1 MPGARGA
8 PHRSRAG
15 RDRQGH
21 LHGSTFKGTCDVNG
35 ILTLPHAAHQTQ
47 PVYLRPSGRK
57 RTMPKKHPIW
67 GTVAR
72 DDARRDARDDD
83 TRNDRSRSGT
93 SNRKAGRPAG
103 PSAGRDEGTRG
114 RSGGPGTGK
123 GGRPGERQD
132 SRPERR
138 GGGPGEK
145 RQGDRPDGRQ
155 DRRQD
160 GRGRPDRQA
169 KQDRQDRPGRTP
181 FRDRAAD
188 ARPEAAFDA
197 PESPCSILPGIKP
210 VLELLEADP
219 SRVEAVFIRK
229 GKRGREVDRIVE
241 LCREARVRFIFA
253 EPHALDRLFASGQA
267 IGQAGQATAQ
277 PAESI
282 AEPDMAER
290 QADDDLFADDDE
302 AWDILE
308 GNDADEA
315 RAPRDSRP
323 AHPASPSHQGVIA
336 RVFDAGFAEL
346 GDILRDAPDAPLP
359 LIVALDQVQ
368 DPGNVGT
375 LARTLYA
382 MGAAGLIVVRHGGA
396 ALGGA
401 AARAA
406 AGALEKLPVTK
417 VTNLARALDEADE
430 AGYTIYAAGGATTD
444 GDGKPGT
451 APLNPFTEPL
461 RTPAV
466 LVLGNED
473 TGIRPNVAKRC
484 HFTLSIPMAR
494 DFDSLNVA
502 QAGAILVGCFAARR
516 HKG

>member
-1 MPGARGA
+1 
-8 PHRSRAG
+8 
-15 RDRQGH
+15 
-21 LHGSTFKGTCDVNG
+21 
-35 ILTLPHAAHQTQ
+35 
-47 PVYLRPSGRK
+47 
-57 RTMPKKHPIW
+57 MPKKHPIW

-123 GGRPGERQD
+123 GGRTGERQD
-132 SRPERR
+132 SRPDDRRGGRPERR
-138 GGGPGEK
+138 GGGPGDK
-145 RQGDRPDGRQ
+145 RQGERPEG
-155 DRRQD
+155 RQD

-169 KQDRQDRPGRTP
+169 RQDRPGRTP
-181 FRDRAAD
+181 FRDRSAD

-197 PESPCSILPGIKP
+197 PESPCSILPGVKP
-210 VLELLEADP
+210 VLELLESDP
-219 SRVEAVFIRK
+219 GRVEAVFIRK

-241 LCREARVRFIFA
+241 LCREARVRFTFA

-267 IGQAGQATAQ
+267 IA
-277 PAESI
+277 PLRP
-282 AEPDMAER
+282 EPDMA
-290 QADDDLFADDDE
+290 APGDAGDDLFADDDE

-308 GNDADEA
+308 GDDEPGESRNDTTGPSRAA
-315 RAPRDSRP
+315 RPSR
-323 AHPASPSHQGVIA
+323 PSHQGVIA

-382 MGAAGLIVVRHGGA
+382 LGAAGLIVVRHGGA

-430 AGYTIYAAGGATTD
+430 AGYTIYAAGGSAGGTD
-444 GDGKPGT
+444 ADVASERKDGKGGKHAS

-484 HFTLSIPMAR
+484 HFTLTIPMAR

>member
-1 MPGARGA
+1 
-8 PHRSRAG
+8 
-15 RDRQGH
+15 
-21 LHGSTFKGTCDVNG
+21 
-35 ILTLPHAAHQTQ
+35 
-47 PVYLRPSGRK
+47 
-57 RTMPKKHPIW
+57 MPKKHPIW

-72 DDARRDARDDD
+72 DDAPRDARNDDSRD
-83 TRNDRSRSGT
+83 NRSRST
-93 SNRKAGRPAG
+93 NRKP
-103 PSAGRDEGTRG
+103 GRDEGPRG
-114 RSGGPGTGK
+114 RNGGPGGERS
-123 GGRPGERQD
+123 GRPGDRQD
-132 SRPERR
+132 SRPGGRRDGRPEGRGDERR
-138 GGGPGEK
+138 DGRPNSRPGA
-145 RQGDRPDGRQ
+145 RQDSRSDARPDARPDARQ
-155 DRRQD
+155 DRA
-160 GRGRPDRQA
+160 GR
-169 KQDRQDRPGRTP
+169 KP
-181 FRDRAAD
+181 FRDRPAPARSD
-188 ARPEAAFDA
+188 AKQDGRDTMPDA

-210 VLELLEADP
+210 VLEMLESDP
-219 SRVEAVFIRK
+219 SRVDTVLIRK

-253 EPHALDRLFASGQA
+253 EAHALDRLFASGKA
-267 IGQAGQATAQ
+267 IAQ
-277 PAESI
+277 TGSDTT
-282 AEPDMAER
+282 EPDMAEPGMAAPH
-290 QADDDLFADDDE
+290 ADDDLFADDDA

-308 GNDADEA
+308 GRGAARDAGDDDDDLSADRTGA
-315 RAPRDSRP
+315 RAGRAGRAAQSS
-323 AHPASPSHQGVIA
+323 HSSHQGVIA
-336 RVFDAGFAEL
+336 RVFDAGFAEF

-382 MGAAGLIVVRHGGA
+382 MGAAGLVVVRHGGA

-430 AGYTIYAAGGATTD
+430 AGYTIYAAGGTAPDTD
-444 GDGKPGT
+444 SKPGS
-451 APLNPFTEPL
+451 APLNPFTAQL

-502 QAGAILVGCFAARR
+502 QAGAILVGCFTARR